1 MLALARVARTI
12 VLAGTAVL
20 LSPGTLL
27 AELPAHLSGTMLD
40 TSNAPIAGAHVYV
53 VLPGDRTIRTT
64 TDVKGSF
71 AVLGT
76 SIGEATLILEKSGFA
91 SCVSSLNLESDANA
105 HVMIHSPKLLA
116 GSDSPADACR
126 VVIRRVD
133 AYDRHALN

>member
-27 AELPAHLSGTMLD
+27 AELPAQLSGTMLD

-76 SIGEATLILEKSGFA
+76 SIGEATLILE
-91 SCVSSLNLESDANA
+91 
-105 HVMIHSPKLLA
+105 
-116 GSDSPADACR
+116 
-126 VVIRRVD
+126 
-133 AYDRHALN
+133 